1 MTPACGPRPS
11 PRGGARVN
19 LTLWRMRCCW
29 PRRTWPPVTGA
40 PRPLP
45 SRRPTRTADRLG
57 AQPLAQD
64 AAALARRA
72 VGHGRRAGPV
82 RAHRPG
88 PPGARD
94 AGPGPVQPR
103 DRKGAVHERQ
113 DRQRARM
120 QDSSI
125 PVLGVAKSRI
135 GTATHT
141 VPVAC
146 GSSARLLFV
155 TAAGMPAA
163 DAADL
168 VRRMAD
174 RYRCRRTTAGRPPAR
189 LTYTHAECGRS
200 GRSLPWAPLHKN
212 TGGLLAL
219 GHNQGAA
226 KRPTTR
232 ICR

>member
-1 MTPACGPRPS
+1 MVWQRVMTPPPAASRPWRPPSRRPVPMTPACGPRPS

-19 LTLWRMRCCW
+19 LTLWRMRCGW

-57 AQPLAQD
+57 AQPLAQE

-72 VGHGRRAGPV
+72 VGLDRRAGPA
-82 RAHRPG
+82 RAHRPAA
-88 PPGARD
+88 PGARD

-103 DRKGAVHERQ
+103 DRKGAALERQ

-135 GTATHT
+135 GIATHT
-141 VPVAC
+141 VPVVC

-189 LTYTHAECGRS
+189 LT
-200 GRSLPWAPLHKN
+200 
-212 TGGLLAL
+212 
-219 GHNQGAA
+219 
-226 KRPTTR
+226 
-232 ICR
+232 